1 MVHHLGHAFLA
12 VAPEAFRFGAVI
24 ADGVRSEREKLLP
37 PLIRAGVAF
46 HREVDYR
53 TDRHPAFQKARALL
67 RPAFGRYAGIFV
79 DLWLDATLGENWSAF
94 SQEPLSTFLEELRA
108 AIQAYR
114 DYGPPSWQGF
124 FDAVVRTDLLA
135 RFASYEGM
143 KAHLVTFLRRR
154 PIPIEP
160 VEAISTLSRFH
171 KELEPLLLDFWAEA
185 NTWRQAYPTR

>member
-24 ADGVRSEREKLLP
+24 ADGVRGERERLLP
-37 PLIRAGVAF
+37 PLIRAGIVF

-53 TDRHPAFQKARALL
+53 TDRHPAFREARTLL

-79 DLWLDATLGENWSAF
+79 DLWLDATLGENWNAF
-94 SQEPLSTFLEELRA
+94 SPDPLSTFLEELRA

-124 FDAVVRTDLLA
+124 FDAVTQTNLLV

-143 KAHLVTFLRRR
+143 QTHLVTFLERRR
-154 PIPIEP
+154 IPIHP
-160 VEAISTLSRFH
+160 VDAISTLSQFQAA
-171 KELEPLLLDFWAEA
+171 LEPLLMDFWAEA
-185 NTWRQAYPTR
+185 RTWRQTYLPR